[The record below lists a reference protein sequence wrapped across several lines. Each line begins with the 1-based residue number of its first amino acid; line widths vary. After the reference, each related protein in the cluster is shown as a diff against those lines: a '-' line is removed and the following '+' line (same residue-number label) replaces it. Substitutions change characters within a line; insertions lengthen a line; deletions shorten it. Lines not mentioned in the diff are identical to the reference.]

1 MDLIRESLDD
11 DKGEEIVVIDLN
23 GRNAF
28 TDYMVIGTGRSSRQ
42 VAAMA
47 EHLVEKLKAAGMRD
61 LSLEG
66 MRTAEW
72 VLLDAGDVVVH
83 LFKPETR
90 SFYNIEKMWAPG
102 AARPG
107 TPASGATE
115 AGLVEPAPTATAE
128 TAQRH

>member
-1 MDLIRESLDD
+1 VELIRGSLDD

-28 TDYMVIGTGRSSRQ
+28 TDYMVIATGRSARQ
-42 VAAMA
+42 IAAMA
-47 EHLVEKLKAAGMRD
+47 DHLMEKLKAAGMRD
-61 LSLEG
+61 LSVEG
-66 MRTAEW
+66 MQTAEW

-107 TPASGATE
+107 
-115 AGLVEPAPTATAE
+115 AGSAGPAE
-128 TAQRH
+128 TETARRH